1 MIRARGRRLHRNPA
15 LAFAVA
21 ATLASSLWAAH
32 ASAAGATIRVSPEAA
47 DPATLS
53 VQAAAVAPPGVGAF
67 IVDVGYDQT
76 MVHPLSCEAAAG
88 FFCNASFKD
97 LKTGASS
104 VRCGGFDAAGRAG
117 DVDLCRV
124 SFTSASTA
132 SSCSDLTVAV
142 REFADANG
150 ASIATNAVDGNVC
163 AGASTAATS
172 TDGALRD
179 GASAGGGAPG
189 AVGSEGA
196 SRSTTAPGATGSV
209 AGASQ
214 PGATDSG
221 SSGSAPASPNAA
233 AGGGSETGG
242 AGDGSASATD
252 PASTQGA
259 QGSASQDA
267 KPGTSGDESGSA
279 ADTKVIAP
287 AGSPRQAA
295 PGAVG
300 QASSDD
306 GLAPWM
312 LGLMVAGVAMVGA
325 ALTWTVRMRRAARP
339 E

>member
-1 MIRARGRRLHRNPA
+1 MTRARVRRLHRNPA
-15 LAFAVA
+15 LAIAVA
-21 ATLASSLWAAH
+21 ATLAASLWGAH
-32 ASAAGATIRVSPEAA
+32 ASAAGATVRVSPEAA

-67 IVDVGYDQT
+67 IVDVGYDQA

-124 SFTSASTA
+124 SFASASTA

-150 ASIATNAVDGNVC
+150 ASIATNAVGGNVC

-214 PGATDSG
+214 TGATDSG
-221 SSGSAPASPNAA
+221 SSASAPPPDVAV
-233 AGGGSETGG
+233 GGG
-242 AGDGSASATD
+242 SATD

-259 QGSASQDA
+259 QGLASQDA

-295 PGAVG
+295 PGAVA
-300 QASSDD
+300 QTSDD

-312 LGLMVAGVAMVGA
+312 IGLMVAGVAAVGA
-325 ALTWTVRMRRAARP
+325 ALMWTVRMRRAARP